1 MEPLLSDGLAT
12 KKTRVSINI
21 NVKRVQKEI

>member
-21 NVKRVQKEI
+21 NVKRVRKGT